1 MTLFCSVQNKFVCKV
16 INLGF
21 FCSEIVE
28 RQFYGYNS
36 WKNTYAVRIFKFF
49 LKEIEVSKEVRFLV
63 LFPFRDLSRSWIK
76 FYEDCDSILLNL
88 RNFIKLEVFGC
99 KRIFS

>member
-1 MTLFCSVQNKFVCKV
+1 MTLFCIVQKKFVCKA
-16 INLGF
+16 ISLGV

-28 RQFYGYNS
+28 RQFCGCYS

-63 LFPFRDLSRSWIK
+63 LFPFRDLSRS
-76 FYEDCDSILLNL
+76 
-88 RNFIKLEVFGC
+88 
-99 KRIFS
+99 